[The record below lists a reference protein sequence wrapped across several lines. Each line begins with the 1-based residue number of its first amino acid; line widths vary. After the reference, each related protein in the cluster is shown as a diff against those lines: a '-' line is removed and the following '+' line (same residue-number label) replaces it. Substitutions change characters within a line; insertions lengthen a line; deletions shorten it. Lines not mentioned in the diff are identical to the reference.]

1 MKVIKAIFCV
11 ATLLT
16 LVVFL
21 SGAYSTKYVVEK
33 RIHTVKIGENL
44 YFIAKEYGPQQD
56 KEKDLRGLMLDIK
69 AANGLKDEEIIYPGQ
84 KLVIPLAKE
93 VVAENGR

>member
-1 MKVIKAIFCV
+1 MKILKLICCV
-11 ATLLT
+11 AALMALAAFLT
-16 LVVFL
+16 
-21 SGAYSTKYVVEK
+21 GAYSTKYVVEK

-44 YFIAKEYGPQQD
+44 YYIAKEYGPQQD

-69 AANGLKDEEIIYPGQ
+69 AANGLKNEEIIYPGQ